1 MDSRRAAN
9 YTPTLPV
16 PHNRRQVRLGL
27 GVALFGF
34 IVFLLGAKPALFG
47 LDRSPVVGF
56 VQISVFLIGLGF
68 ICLGGYLSLL
78 ALWKNQRISIATD
91 IGVRL
96 VATGYVV
103 AVFTGLADVFG
114 IGSQPLPLRPYFG
127 EWQAM
132 GVILAEGIIAI
143 GLVLMIPFGGSKPP
157 QSKPGALEK
166 EDSGSKPA
174 ATSIS

>member
-1 MDSRRAAN
+1 MDTRSAAN
-9 YTPTLPV
+9 FTPTLPM
-16 PHNRRQVRLGL
+16 PFNRRQVRLGM

-34 IVFLLGAKPALFG
+34 IVFLLGAKPAFFG

-56 VQISVFLIGLGF
+56 VQISIFLIGLGF
-68 ICLGGYLSLL
+68 ICLGGYISLL
-78 ALWKNQRISIATD
+78 ALWKNQRISIAAD

-143 GLVLMIPFGGSKPP
+143 GLVLMIPFGGSRLSQAKPVAP
-157 QSKPGALEK
+157 EK
-166 EDSGSKPA
+166 EESGSKPA